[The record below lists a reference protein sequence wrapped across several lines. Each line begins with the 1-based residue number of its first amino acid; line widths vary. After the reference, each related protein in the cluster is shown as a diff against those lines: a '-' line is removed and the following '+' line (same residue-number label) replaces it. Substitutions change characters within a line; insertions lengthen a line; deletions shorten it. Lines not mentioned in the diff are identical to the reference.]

1 MVFIWGLM
9 MHHLK
14 SHYKREEL
22 ILSKKY
28 ILTEQ
33 RIQEAISKAE
43 LPPYS
48 LINDSM
54 TYRAGYVKALL
65 DLGLIDGLSAS
76 RMLKHIEQME
86 GWEK

>member
-1 MVFIWGLM
+1 MPN
-9 MHHLK
+9 
-14 SHYKREEL
+14 
-22 ILSKKY
+22 KY

-33 RIQEAISKAE
+33 RIQEVVSKAE
-43 LPPYS
+43 LPPHS
-48 LINDSM
+48 MINDSM

-76 RMLKHIEQME
+76 RMLMHIEQME